1 VGARVL
7 KVVFSPG
14 GGPDRRPPRGERRTR
29 VRGAPVARLIVNR
42 VGGRG
47 RERWGRGLG
56 CGRVSGRARAALPAA
71 AGGGR
76 VSGRAR
82 AALPAAA
89 GGLGGGVSAPA
100 PPLRGVAGSRCRL
113 ATLDCITTAAVV
125 PFFLLILILPF
136 FPLVPEWVFRHHR

>member
-56 CGRVSGRARAALPAA
+56 C
-71 AGGGR
+71 GR